1 MHIDAFN
8 HVGFLHAL
16 ENIIQFRSSVLMFV
30 TPAFAQDAAG
40 GGAGGILIQIIPFIL
55 IFVIFYFL
63 LIRPQRQQAQK
74 REEILAA
81 IRRNDIVVTGGGM
94 VGKVTKVIDD
104 NEVEVEIAKDT
115 KVRVVRAL
123 IAEVRVKSDAPAK

>member
-1 MHIDAFN
+1 
-8 HVGFLHAL
+8 
-16 ENIIQFRSSVLMFV
+16 MFV
-30 TPAFAQDAAG
+30 TPAYAQAADG
-40 GGAGGILIQIIPFIL
+40 AGAGGFLIQIIPFIL

-63 LIRPQRQQAQK
+63 LIRPQRQQAAK

-81 IRRNDIVVTGGGM
+81 IRRNDVIVTGGGL
-94 VGKVTKVIDD
+94 VGKVTKVVDD

>member
-1 MHIDAFN
+1 
-8 HVGFLHAL
+8 
-16 ENIIQFRSSVLMFV
+16 MFV
-30 TPAFAQDAAG
+30 TPAYAQDAAAG
-40 GGAGGILIQIIPFIL
+40 SAGGFLIQIVPFIL

-63 LIRPQRQQAQK
+63 LIRPQRQQAMK
-74 REEILAA
+74 REEVLGA
-81 IRRNDIVVTGGGM
+81 IRRNDVVVTGGGL